1 MFSWILCGIL
11 LVTVLL
17 LTVKIRLLQKGIDE
31 IQTEFKKHLSEDTN
45 TLISSTSHN
54 AHLKKFAA
62 EINLQ
67 LRLLRNERRRFQTG
81 DRELKEAIT
90 NISHDLRTP
99 LTAISGYMELLE
111 KEEKS
116 EAAARYV
123 AVINNR
129 TEAMK
134 HLIEEL
140 FRYSVITAS
149 PEKVHFEYISLN
161 ATLEESISSY
171 YVELKARAIEP
182 KIIMPTEQI
191 KSLLD
196 KNILSRILGNLLN
209 NAIKYS
215 DGDLEITL
223 SPTGKLT
230 FTNTAATLNTVQV
243 GKLFDRFYTVESA
256 RHATGLGLSIVKI
269 LVEQMD
275 GHVSAAYANNKLTIE
290 LTFPLKDVYPQ
301 QTA

>member
-11 LVTVLL
+11 FGTVLL
-17 LTVKIRLLQKGIDE
+17 LSVKIRSLQKGMDE
-31 IQTEFKKHLSEDTN
+31 IHTEFKKHLSADTN
-45 TLISSTSHN
+45 TLISISSHN
-54 AHLKKFAA
+54 AYLKKLAC
-62 EINLQ
+62 EINSQ
-67 LRLLRNERRRFQTG
+67 LRRLRKERRRFQTG

-116 EAAARYV
+116 AVAARYV
-123 AVINNR
+123 AAIKNR

-140 FRYSVITAS
+140 FRYSIITAS
-149 PEKVHFEYISLN
+149 PENVHFENISLN
-161 ATLEESISSY
+161 AALEETISTH
-171 YVELKARAIEP
+171 YVALKARAIEP
-182 KIIMPTEQI
+182 KILMPTEQI
-191 KSLLD
+191 ESLLD
-196 KNILSRILGNLLN
+196 KNILSRILGNLLS

-223 SPTGKLT
+223 SHTGKLT
-230 FTNTAATLNTVQV
+230 FTNTATTLNTVQV

-256 RHATGLGLSIVKI
+256 RNATGLGLSIVKI
-269 LVEQMD
+269 LMEQMN
-275 GHVSAAYANNKLTIE
+275 GQVCASYADNKLTIE
-290 LTFPLKDVYPQ
+290 LTFPNNC
-301 QTA
+301 